1 MSTPPALARNALG
14 RNAQGKIRT
23 SGVWD
28 PTERGL
34 FFQSAQVADMALGVL
49 DVSTS
54 ILVDAHELHPG
65 KHGATVAGALLGGR
79 RVLID
84 SGVHNFAYDLLRTQG
99 MEWPDIFRADPDTLP
114 GYDRFAQRHEAVL
127 RAFADR
133 VWGVVEVDLGSLD
146 AQQHRRDALAAEGLV
161 CIPVWHTDDPLDVL
175 DRLASTYDRVGLGGI
190 QAHTREGHQL
200 LAALWEHCHAR
211 YPDVWFHLLGYTV
224 NPYLL
229 AYPLARSCD
238 SSNWT
243 SAMQWRG
250 YYPRLDLQFFGTMP
264 RGYRAI
270 TGAPTHPGG
279 RRAVGRLSLWGAEM
293 NGRNWQAHMASM
305 DEALELADE

>member
-1 MSTPPALARNALG
+1 MSTPARNAH
-14 RNAQGKIRT
+14 GKIKT

-28 PTERGL
+28 PTTERGL

-49 DVSTS
+49 DVSTN

-65 KHGATVAGALLGGR
+65 KHGATVAAALLSGR

-84 SGVHNFAYDLLRTQG
+84 SGVHNFTYDLLRTTG
-99 MEWPDIFRADPDTLP
+99 MAWPDIFAADPYTLP
-114 GYDRFAQRHEAVL
+114 GFDRFEARHEEVL
-127 RAFADR
+127 RAFASR
-133 VWGVVEVDLGSLD
+133 VWGVIEVDMGSP
-146 AQQHRRDALAAEGLV
+146 AQQQERRDILTAAGV
-161 CIPVWHTDDPLDVL
+161 VPIPVWHTDESLAVL
-175 DRLASTYDRVGLGGI
+175 DALASTYDRVGIGGI
-190 QAHTREGHQL
+190 PAHTREGHQL
-200 LAALWEHCHAR
+200 LAALWEHCHTR

-293 NGRNWQAHMASM
+293 NGRNWQAHMDSLDA
-305 DEALELADE
+305 ALGAEDA